1 MSGLPKIHKEGVPLR
16 GIVSTVGSPF
26 ERISR
31 YLIPILRTIQGRS
44 GLFVKNSRE
53 LKERV
58 KEWRVEGDEILVSYD
73 VKNLYPSIPIK
84 KALELVEKLLKES
97 TALKDVT
104 NLNVDSIM
112 DLLKWMFNLTYCE
125 YNGQHFVLESGPIG
139 LGTTGEIA
147 IIYMEE
153 FQIQLAIKS
162 SPYPLDQWYWY
173 VDDSEIKCRSDD
185 SEKILQHLNAM
196 EENIIVFTKE
206 EQKEE
211 SLPVLD
217 LKQNVNRETGEI
229 ECTVHYK
236 KTHTNINVT
245 IWLTQSSTLPLTYSS
260 RKAIEPKAA
269 PKCFCPCAEIL
280 IAVPS
285 KIA

>member
-1 MSGLPKIHKEGVPLR
+1 M
-16 GIVSTVGSPF
+16 STVGSPF

-31 YLIPILRTIQGRS
+31 YLIPILRTIQERS
-44 GLFVKNSRE
+44 GLFVNNSRE

-58 KEWRVEGDEILVSYD
+58 KAWRVEGEEILVSYD

-84 KALELVEKLLKES
+84 KALELVEKFLKET

-104 NLNVDSIM
+104 NLSVDSIM

-125 YNGQHFVLESGPIG
+125 YNGQHFVLGSGPIG
-139 LGTTGEIA
+139 LGTTDEIA

-153 FQIQLAIKS
+153 FQIQAIKS

-211 SLPVLD
+211 SLPCW
-217 LKQNVNRETGEI
+217 I
-229 ECTVHYK
+229 
-236 KTHTNINVT
+236 
-245 IWLTQSSTLPLTYSS
+245 
-260 RKAIEPKAA
+260 
-269 PKCFCPCAEIL
+269 
-280 IAVPS
+280 
-285 KIA
+285 